1 MKVTYISDG
10 DVKGSIPDFI
20 KKIFSK
26 GQGEVVSKVNDLLK
40 VWRQSVQ
47 SKKWLKHWSNGYII
61 TFIINKYKAN
71 Y

>member
-47 SKKWLKHWSNGYII
+47 SKK
-61 TFIINKYKAN
+61 
-71 Y
+71 